1 MPKLPFPPPI
11 PKRAAL
17 PVVSVFSAMVC
28 LMCLWLGAAF
38 FLGGDYGFW
47 NDDYFIASVDPVTG
61 ERTRWI
67 MDQVTPFEPRS
78 SPVLTWRPFYNVL
91 LATVSGA
98 SWNAPWIAHGISALL
113 HGANALVL
121 AMLLRALGRS
131 WSLVF
136 VGAALYLAWP
146 IAFETV
152 FWMCAIPTAFSIL
165 ALLLSLF
172 AFVKWASRA
181 GAYGQPSPVQ
191 LWAVAAVVFAAC
203 IPCLNEQAAGAMI
216 ALPALYLA
224 VRPLH
229 ERFATS
235 IKRLV
240 PMLLSI
246 GAAYVAYILMVLSNT
261 HGGIGAAGA
270 LTPVNE
276 LLGELLR
283 IGHDYAHLFGFRF
296 VGIGAA
302 RTGIDAMQL
311 YPIRSVLLVVGL
323 VGAGAI
329 AAFYW
334 MRSSQTKTSPAAT
347 VLEPATDG
355 WFVRRVFLVVGV
367 ILIAAGS
374 LLPLAMAMGTAV
386 RPRMASVSIIAI
398 VILITAAA
406 EWIGEAVQSARARG
420 VLRWVGL
427 TGCVVAVG
435 FGLVSMI
442 GIQRA
447 YQRRTE
453 LDAHVA
459 EQLRTTMPNPP
470 AGTVFLPLD
479 VVDFSTRS
487 GTPWFDTYF
496 VSPFYWSWGYT
507 GYVQHTY
514 ARTDLFSGFF
524 GHEPARRN
532 DLWLC
537 ADERGVLF
545 SGPMPAEFV
554 KSENPI
560 VKAPGKSV
568 WLPWDRVVP
577 FVVSET
583 GKVSL
588 VTNLTI
594 SRDPEVLLGPNDF
607 EVQPALTQGQRV
619 AGIIPRQPWRI
630 VSPPIDRFA
639 RPR

>member
-1 MPKLPFPPPI
+1 
-11 PKRAAL
+11 
-17 PVVSVFSAMVC
+17 
-28 LMCLWLGAAF
+28 MCLWLGAAL

-98 SWNAPWIAHGISALL
+98 SWNAPWIAHGINALL

-136 VGAALYLAWP
+136 VGAAFYLTWP

-165 ALLLSLF
+165 ALLLTLF
-172 AFVKWASRA
+172 AFVKWASQAGTHGLFGPVRA
-181 GAYGQPSPVQ
+181 
-191 LWAVAAVVFAAC
+191 WAVAAVVFAAC
-203 IPCLNEQAAGAMI
+203 IPCFNEQAAGAI
-216 ALPALYLA
+216 VALPVLYLS
-224 VRPLH
+224 VRPIH

-235 IKRLV
+235 TKRLV

-246 GAAYVAYILMVLSNT
+246 GAAYGAYILMVLSNT

-270 LTPVNE
+270 PTPVGKV
-276 LLGELLR
+276 LGELLR
-283 IGHDYAHLFGFRF
+283 IGTDYAHLLGLRF
-296 VGIGAA
+296 VGTGAV

-311 YPIRSVLLVVGL
+311 YPVRSALLVIGT
-323 VGAGAI
+323 VGAGAF

-334 MRSSQTKTSPAAT
+334 IRSSPTRNSPAAT

-355 WFVRRVFLVVGV
+355 WFVRRVCLVAGV
-367 ILIAAGS
+367 ILVAVGS

-386 RPRMASVSIIAI
+386 RPRMASVSIIAL
-398 VILITAAA
+398 VILITAGA
-406 EWIGEAVQSARARG
+406 EWIGEAVRSSWARG
-420 VLRWVGL
+420 VLRWIGL
-427 TGCVVAVG
+427 TGCAVSVG

-447 YQRRTE
+447 YQRRAE

-479 VVDFSTRS
+479 VVDFPTRS

-514 ARTDLFSGFF
+514 SRRDVFSGFF

-554 KSENPI
+554 KSENPV
-560 VKAPGKSV
+560 VKAPSKSV

-594 SRDPEVLLGPNDF
+594 SRDPEVLSGPNDL
-607 EVQPALTQGQRV
+607 EIQPVLTESQRV

-630 VSPPIDRFA
+630 VSPQIDRFI